1 MATAFWGLEQLF
13 PRRKRR
19 LGPPIL
25 FWQLGQTRRLFASR
39 YRDFPLFARASTS
52 GLLSSRL
59 PVFPV
64 PSSQPPAPIPLKKIQ
79 LEILGLSSSQSQS
92 GSFALILG
100 EKGGNRRLPIIIGMF
115 EAQSIAI
122 QIEKISPNRP
132 LTHDLFKSFAEHVHV
147 VILEVVISDLKE
159 GVFYSRIVCSDGATT
174 FEIDSRPSD
183 AIAIGLRFG
192 VPIFTVESVLSEA
205 GIILSDL
212 DDAEGESEDDEDDE
226 DDDVEGDAPRPT
238 RAQPEPRDPSG
249 QVSLDELTKMLAQ
262 ALEKEDYE
270 KAAKI
275 RDELN
280 KRNG

>member
-1 MATAFWGLEQLF
+1 LRPVTTFIAFFVVQNLIIRF
-13 PRRKRR
+13 PDDK
-19 LGPPIL
+19 
-25 FWQLGQTRRLFASR
+25 
-39 YRDFPLFARASTS
+39 TS
-52 GLLSSRL
+52 PR
-59 PVFPV
+59 
-64 PSSQPPAPIPLKKIQ
+64 PLKKIP

-100 EKGGNRRLPIIIGMF
+100 EKHGNRRLPIIIGMF

-132 LTHDLFKSFAEHVHV
+132 LTHDLFKAFAEHVHV
-147 VILEVVISDLKE
+147 AIIEVVISDLKE

-174 FEIDSRPSD
+174 FEIDARPSD

-212 DDAEGESEDDEDDE
+212 DEAAEEDEDDQDRDEDDDDE
-226 DDDVEGDAPRPT
+226 DDDTPRPT
-238 RAQPEPRDPSG
+238 PRPTEPSEPSG
-249 QVSLDELTKMLAQ
+249 QVPMEELSKMLSQ
-262 ALEKEDYE
+262 ALDKEDYE